1 MERLPTRRLA
11 NYVLNTGSVYDP
23 DGESLVGGE
32 THPRSTRPSRFRW
45 EGSSRD
51 ENREALLG
59 KKSKAC
65 FPLLRFESREPGAS
79 E

>member
-1 MERLPTRRLA
+1 MEWLPIGRLA

-32 THPRSTRPSRFRW
+32 TLLRSTCPSRFHW
-45 EGSSRD
+45 EGSSHG

-59 KKSKAC
+59 KRNKAC
-65 FPLLRFESREPGAS
+65 FPLLLLEPREPGAS
-79 E
+79 